1 MTVDSVTLSIFYPH
15 FLQQKPWLCIGVSRK
30 TMMFCVSYMQIHIL
44 TSDDCEAEVLDSDSS
59 VPTTPLRKQFQS
71 VPQFLLV
78 RVNTVRGRK

>member
-1 MTVDSVTLSIFYPH
+1 
-15 FLQQKPWLCIGVSRK
+15 
-30 TMMFCVSYMQIHIL
+30 MMFCVSYMQIHIL